1 MTIQKELEKLIKDE
15 VLIEIED
22 YIDDLFEII
31 ASKKDD
37 ENVKEELKHMQEM
50 KKDFEDMLEDLGNNE
65 IDDEDGIEQP
75 HEMIIAHSEIGRLF
89 RNVGIPD
96 EHELAEGYIRPEDAE
111 GKHQFTQVMQ
121 VTEIHPAQ
129 VTASLQVHHY
139 QSNHRNTVHPI
150 AGE

>member
-31 ASKKDD
+31 VSKKDD

-65 IDDEDGIEQP
+65 IDDEECKEIIEEIK
-75 HEMIIAHSEIGRLF
+75 EMLK
-89 RNVGIPD
+89 
-96 EHELAEGYIRPEDAE
+96 ED
-111 GKHQFTQVMQ
+111 
-121 VTEIHPAQ
+121 
-129 VTASLQVHHY
+129 
-139 QSNHRNTVHPI
+139 
-150 AGE
+150 

>member
-37 ENVKEELKHMQEM
+37 ESIKEELKHMQEM

-65 IDDEDGIEQP
+65 IDDEECKEIIEEIK
-75 HEMIIAHSEIGRLF
+75 EMLK
-89 RNVGIPD
+89 
-96 EHELAEGYIRPEDAE
+96 ED
-111 GKHQFTQVMQ
+111 
-121 VTEIHPAQ
+121 
-129 VTASLQVHHY
+129 
-139 QSNHRNTVHPI
+139 
-150 AGE
+150 

>member
-1 MTIQKELEKLIKDE
+1 KGVKMTIQKELEKLIKDE

-65 IDDEDGIEQP
+65 IDDEECKEIIEEIK
-75 HEMIIAHSEIGRLF
+75 EMLK
-89 RNVGIPD
+89 
-96 EHELAEGYIRPEDAE
+96 ED
-111 GKHQFTQVMQ
+111 
-121 VTEIHPAQ
+121 
-129 VTASLQVHHY
+129 
-139 QSNHRNTVHPI
+139 
-150 AGE
+150 

>member
-37 ENVKEELKHMQEM
+37 ENIKEELKHMQEM

-65 IDDEDGIEQP
+65 IDDEECKEIIEEIK
-75 HEMIIAHSEIGRLF
+75 EMLK
-89 RNVGIPD
+89 
-96 EHELAEGYIRPEDAE
+96 ED
-111 GKHQFTQVMQ
+111 
-121 VTEIHPAQ
+121 
-129 VTASLQVHHY
+129 
-139 QSNHRNTVHPI
+139 
-150 AGE
+150 